1 MGVVAPGGKKKIK
14 NNAQA
19 PNSEAAVS
27 PSVVR
32 DIYQL
37 TEETG

>member
-1 MGVVAPGGKKKIK
+1 MLREIK

-27 PSVVR
+27 APVVR
-32 DIYQL
+32 DFYQL
-37 TEETG
+37 TEEKG